1 MPEHRKTRRLEHQR
15 VLKLG
20 RQKEGHQEVRKPEL
34 LGHRRLGRKEG
45 RGGKREEA
53 VAALVSS

>member
-1 MPEHRKTRRLEHQR
+1 MPGHRKTRRLEHQR

-34 LGHRRLGRKEG
+34 LRHRRLGRKEG
-45 RGGKREEA
+45 RGGKRE
-53 VAALVSS
+53 AAGAELASS